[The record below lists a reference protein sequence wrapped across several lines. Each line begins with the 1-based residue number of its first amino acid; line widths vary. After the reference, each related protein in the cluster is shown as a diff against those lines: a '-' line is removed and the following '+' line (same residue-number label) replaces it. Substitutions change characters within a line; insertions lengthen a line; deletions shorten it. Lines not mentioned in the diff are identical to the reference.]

1 MGVEHAIQAA
11 DSCYRNRQ
19 QKKWN
24 RLAFSQF
31 SFGPVVAL
39 VSFNMCC
46 VCVCVL
52 ACVRACV
59 LACVCVCVHVCVCSW
74 WYVALCLLAC
84 HQTRRL
90 SLWKCYKTLGKL
102 LLLLITFF
110 YFYKFL
116 PFQLAECWANFG
128 ESCRLGNS
136 IQLWSLKHWRRLSD
150 LVVEDFSPFSWK
162 GQSFHS
168 CRNNTVGIPI
178 SLLSYCKAQ
187 ACFLRFTKQQS
198 MDGSLF
204 FPVPLLKSRS
214 RVEIYFR
221 IIFTETKIKWKRN
234 ESTHTP
240 LKKKV
245 SSYLYLSING
255 PGSSCPCCHG
265 TG

>member
-24 RLAFSQF
+24 RLAFSRF

-46 VCVCVL
+46 VCVCVCVCVRVC

-59 LACVCVCVHVCVCSW
+59 RACMHVCVCVCVCACMCVCAAGGTWHCVCSH
-74 WYVALCLLAC
+74 VTRPEGSAC
-84 HQTRRL
+84 GSVTKHWVSCCCW
-90 SLWKCYKTLGKL
+90 SL
-102 LLLLITFF
+102 FF
-110 YFYKFL
+110 IFYKFL
-116 PFQLAECWANFG
+116 PFQLAECWADFG
-128 ESCRLGNS
+128 ESCRLGDS
-136 IQLWSLKHWRRLSD
+136 IQLWSMKHWRRLSD

-178 SLLSYCKAQ
+178 SLLSCCKAQ
-187 ACFLRFTKQQS
+187 AWFLRFTKQQS

-204 FPVPLLKSRS
+204 FPVPRTSLEQILWNQQNCWG
-214 RVEIYFR
+214 EI
-221 IIFTETKIKWKRN
+221 K
-234 ESTHTP
+234 
-240 LKKKV
+240 
-245 SSYLYLSING
+245 
-255 PGSSCPCCHG
+255 
-265 TG
+265 